1 MSASAPLWHPSVV
14 ARVRS
19 LHLRARQTVAGFGVG
34 LRRSV
39 RLGQAVEFVDYKPY
53 LPGDSLRD
61 LDWRVLGRRDRL
73 VVRRYR
79 AETEMGA
86 MVVLDASADLG
97 STPAKWDQA
106 VGFTATL
113 AWLMF
118 LENEPVALHIAGGE
132 GASASALPARRGRA
146 HLARIF
152 SALATVR
159 PSGRAGLARVFR
171 AVGAAARPRGMIA
184 VVSDF
189 MEPPEEWTSSL
200 DALVQRRAD
209 VRAVQ
214 CFDAAETNLDF
225 ERPMRLFSPEGGAD
239 RTLDPVAMRVAVAA
253 EAARF
258 FAEVRSEV
266 RRRRGV
272 YTLLEARGSLVEGF
286 GSFLAGREQ
295 VR

>member
-189 MEPPEEWTSSL
+189 MEPP
-200 DALVQRRAD
+200 
-209 VRAVQ
+209 
-214 CFDAAETNLDF
+214 
-225 ERPMRLFSPEGGAD
+225 
-239 RTLDPVAMRVAVAA
+239 
-253 EAARF
+253 
-258 FAEVRSEV
+258 
-266 RRRRGV
+266 
-272 YTLLEARGSLVEGF
+272 
-286 GSFLAGREQ
+286 
-295 VR
+295 